1 MVYIRRLYSIECI
14 GTETFFEEFNEDAAA
29 NLHRNRQE
37 VEADIRMATTWPGRY
52 SMAWL
57 SKHVTQTRLRKCL
70 KRKCMEYV
78 RYRKIKK

>member
-52 SMAWL
+52 SMA
-57 SKHVTQTRLRKCL
+57 
-70 KRKCMEYV
+70 
-78 RYRKIKK
+78 